1 MPLLLDTGVIYALA
15 DRHDSWHERVRAY
28 LETVIEP
35 LVVPVTVIPEAT
47 YLIQTKLG
55 SQAERA
61 FVRSLTTHELD
72 IEPLQQTDVKRA
84 AAVLEKYPEIGFVDA
99 SVVAMAERLKL
110 QRIATTDRRH
120 FGPIRPTHIKAF
132 ELVPWVQTLSKL
144 PRSD

>member
-1 MPLLLDTGVIYALA
+1 VK
-15 DRHDSWHERVRAY
+15 AY

-35 LVVPVTVIPEAT
+35 LVVPVTVVPEVT

-72 IEPLQQTDVKRA
+72 IEPLQQGDVKRA
-84 AAVLEKYPEIGFVDA
+84 GALLETYPEIGFVDA

-110 QRIATTDRRH
+110 RRIATTDRRY
-120 FGPIRPTHIKAF
+120 FAAVRPAHIKGF
-132 ELVPWVQTLSKL
+132 ELVP
-144 PRSD
+144 